1 MEMLAQ
7 AIKDA
12 NASMARDQGSD
23 QGSDQGEDVFGAPV
37 IAGCRMEH
45 PCRRRFLQAA
55 VNLKYLPE
63 SGEQLT
69 VLVQHSLLG
78 EVILRAN
85 EGRSVGELFNE

>member
-1 MEMLAQ
+1 VLICINTPIDTVTMEMLAQ

-12 NASMARDQGSD
+12 NASMARD

-55 VNLKYLPE
+55 VNLKYLPK
-63 SGEQLT
+63 SK
-69 VLVQHSLLG
+69 
-78 EVILRAN
+78 IA
-85 EGRSVGELFNE
+85 

>member
-12 NASMARDQGSD
+12 NASMAR
-23 QGSDQGEDVFGAPV
+23 DQGEDVFGAPV

-55 VNLKYLPE
+55 VNLKYLPK
-63 SGEQLT
+63 SK
-69 VLVQHSLLG
+69 
-78 EVILRAN
+78 IA
-85 EGRSVGELFNE
+85 

>member
-1 MEMLAQ
+1 MLICINSPIDTVTMEMLAQ

-55 VNLKYLPE
+55 VNLKYLPK
-63 SGEQLT
+63 SK
-69 VLVQHSLLG
+69 
-78 EVILRAN
+78 IA
-85 EGRSVGELFNE
+85 